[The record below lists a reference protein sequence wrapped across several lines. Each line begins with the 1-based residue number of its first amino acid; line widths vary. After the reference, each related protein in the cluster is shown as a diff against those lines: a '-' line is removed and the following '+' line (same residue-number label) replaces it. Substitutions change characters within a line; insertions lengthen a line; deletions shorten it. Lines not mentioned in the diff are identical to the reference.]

1 MSMNTNAAQAG
12 PATPADPAAQPA
24 GSDCDE
30 AQASEH
36 TPEQGRPGV
45 LWQRRRRGR
54 GMIFGAAWLVFLFVP
69 VTSAFDRHHGTA
81 ARVAIVALAV
91 LFAAAYIPIFL
102 IGWNPRYRKWA
113 YADLAVLVVLTVLFC
128 VAAGEIGLF
137 PAVFIAAAG
146 VSVLKPRQALIFALT
161 LIAACLV
168 LPLLMPGW
176 TSDFS
181 AAFSVAMSSLA
192 SYGFAQL
199 IRRNHELTQ
208 AQERIAELAVNE
220 ERGRFSRDLHDILG
234 HSLTVITVKAE
245 LAGKLVERD
254 PGRAITEIADIERL
268 GREALADVR
277 STAAGYRG
285 VGLAAELSRARGTLA
300 AAGVGAE
307 LPNSVDQVPGDYREL
322 FGWVVR
328 EGVTNVV
335 RHSKARTCTVRLTP
349 NSVEVVDDGIG
360 PSDSTSDGTGS
371 GLAGL
376 RERVESADGTFE
388 IGRASEGG
396 FRLYVQVG
404 G

>member
-1 MSMNTNAAQAG
+1 
-12 PATPADPAAQPA
+12 
-24 GSDCDE
+24 
-30 AQASEH
+30 
-36 TPEQGRPGV
+36 
-45 LWQRRRRGR
+45 
-54 GMIFGAAWLVFLFVP
+54 VFLFVP
-69 VTSAFDRHHGTA
+69 VSSAFDRHEGTA
-81 ARVAIVALAV
+81 VRVAIVALAV
-91 LFAAAYIPIFL
+91 VFAAAYIPVLL
-102 IGWNPRYRKWA
+102 IGWNPRYRRWA
-113 YADLAVLVVLTVLFC
+113 YADLALLVVLTGLFC
-128 VAAGEIGLF
+128 LAAGEIGLF

-146 VSVLKPRQALIFALT
+146 VSVLKPRQALVFALT
-161 LIAACLV
+161 LIGACLI
-168 LPLLMPGW
+168 LPLLVPGW
-176 TSDFS
+176 KSDFS

-199 IRRNHELTQ
+199 VRRNRELSQ
-208 AQERIAELAVNE
+208 AQDRIAELAVNE
-220 ERGRFSRDLHDILG
+220 ERVRFSRDLHDILG

-254 PGRAITEIADIERL
+254 PARAVTEIADIERL

-300 AAGVGAE
+300 AAGISAD

-335 RHSKARTCTVRLTP
+335 RHSKASTCTVRLTP

-360 PSDSTSDGTGS
+360 PNDGASDGTGS

-388 IGRASEGG
+388 IGPAPEGG
-396 FRLYVQVG
+396 FRLYVRVDR
-404 G
+404 